1 MATQKPFEIA
11 IVGGGITGLT
21 LAIALHHRGIK
32 IQIYEAAKAFGEIGA
47 GVSFNANAVG
57 SMKICHDE
65 VYDAFLKV
73 RTRNLWPSKE
83 KVWFD
88 YHDAFGDE
96 GDELET
102 SKLVYVSSR
111 LKYSSPFEQPADDGL
126 QTIYSSIGQN
136 GVHRARYLECLI
148 HLVPDELC
156 HFNKRLKNIVQTDA
170 GRSTLHFADGSTA
183 EADAII
189 GCDGIKSNVRR
200 LLHGD
205 DHPCAQPTFTHKI
218 AYRGVV
224 PMEQAIK
231 AVGEERASNACMYLG
246 PGGHMLTF
254 PVNHGQTL
262 NIVAFTTKDEDWT
275 TLTGQSSDKLT
286 APTKREKAIK
296 DFAGFSGDVQRLLRL
311 TAEDLD
317 IWAIFHL
324 GDNPPPSYAKGNIAI
339 LGDAA
344 HATSPHHGAG
354 AGMCIEDSAVMAE
367 LLADTAVQTREDVEV
382 VFATFSELRKERGD
396 GLVQS
401 SARQGRIYEWQTE
414 YGRDFGM
421 QEEEIKK
428 RNARTGEVN
437 VGKLVEDAREVLR
450 KRLADRS

>member
-96 GDELET
+96 GEELEK
-102 SKLVYVSSR
+102 SKLVY
-111 LKYSSPFEQPADDGL
+111 
-126 QTIYSSIGQN
+126 TIYSSIGQN
-136 GVHRARYLECLI
+136 GVHRARYLDSLI

-156 HFNKRLKNIVQTDA
+156 HFNKRLKDITQNES
-170 GRSTLHFADGSTA
+170 GRSSLHFADGSTA

-200 LLHGD
+200 LLYGE
-205 DHPCAQPTFTHKI
+205 DHPCAQPTFSHKI

-231 AVGEERASNACMYLG
+231 AVGEERASNACMHLG

-262 NIVAFTTKDEDWT
+262 NIVAFTTKGEDWT

-286 APTKREKAIK
+286 APTKRENAIK
-296 DFAGFSGDVQRLLRL
+296 DFAGFSGDVQRLLKL

-324 GDNPPPSYAKGNIAI
+324 GDKPPPSYAKGNIVI

-367 LLADTAVQTREDVEV
+367 LLADPAVQTREDVEL
-382 VFATFSELRKERGD
+382 VFATFSTVRKERGD

-414 YGRDFGM
+414 YGRDFGK
-421 QEEEIKK
+421 QEEEIKERNK
-428 RNARTGEVN
+428 RVGEVD
-437 VGKLVEDAREVLR
+437 VGKLVEEAREVLKMKLG
-450 KRLADRS
+450 KRS